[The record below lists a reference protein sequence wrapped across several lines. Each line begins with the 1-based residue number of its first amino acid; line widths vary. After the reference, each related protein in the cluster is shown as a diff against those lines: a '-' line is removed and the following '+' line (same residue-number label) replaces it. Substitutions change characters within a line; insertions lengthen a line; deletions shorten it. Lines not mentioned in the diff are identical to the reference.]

1 MLKQISIIIILG
13 VLVLACDD
21 LKRPKK
27 PDNLIS
33 KAQMSDLF
41 YDLYV
46 VSAAKGVNRKLLEEK
61 NFNPETYI
69 LEKYNLDST
78 RFAESN
84 NYYAFDP
91 EVYKAI
97 VDKTKERL
105 EAEKKVFDDLRQL
118 ETDSIKNR
126 RDSIKNRKDSI
137 KNIKDSIN
145 KVPKVMKKSLLKMD
159 TIKKVLDTTVI
170 TKN

>member
-13 VLVLACDD
+13 VLVLACNDI
-21 LKRPKK
+21 KRPKK

-33 KAQMSDLF
+33 KAQMSDLL

-78 RFAESN
+78 RFAENN

-91 EVYKAI
+91 EEYKVI

-105 EAEKKVFDDLRQL
+105 EADKIIYDDLRQL
-118 ETDSIKNR
+118 ETDSIKKR
-126 RDSIKNRKDSI
+126 RDSITNR
-137 KNIKDSIN
+137 KDSIN
-145 KVPKVMKKSLLKMD
+145 KVKKGIKDSSFKRKI
-159 TIKKVLDTTVI
+159 IKKMLDTAVVN
-170 TKN
+170 KN